1 MRHPAIDMSGVS
13 AGQSTLTGVQV
24 QGTVNEVFTL
34 VRATQTYRNLE
45 TTNIEAVYTFPMP
58 VEATLLELEARIG
71 GKTLAGA
78 VFKREEA
85 ETRYEEAIID
95 GDSAIL
101 LENPSPGLY
110 AVSLG
115 NLMPGEE
122 ATLRFSY
129 ALLNAWSEDEL
140 RFFLPTTI
148 APRYGDPIGAGL
160 REHQVPEFSIEDVNR
175 VRISL
180 ELTGG
185 LRDCA
190 AESPTHGIETS
201 RTVEATVVNVLGLR
215 DGTVVMDRDFV
226 LNIRAARPIT
236 SSVLVERSGDGI
248 VAAGWFRPRFP
259 ETGQPGP
266 RCVSIVLDC
275 SGSMIGDSIA
285 QARKALQAILP
296 SLRRQDLFNVILFG
310 NRARKLFEN
319 PVPAAP
325 ENIEKA
331 ARLAATLSANLGGTE
346 IGLALETALATHAP
360 SKAPHDILLVT
371 DGEAWEDGSLARRL
385 ASAGRRVFAV
395 GVGSAVTEAFLRELA
410 SSTGGACELVSPN
423 EAMSKAIQ
431 AQFRRIFSD
440 VGQDARVRWPANPE
454 EEYPQKLPRVFEG
467 DTFHVFA
474 RFTREITGPVELAF
488 KAGCACVTESAQAL
502 PLPAMGLP
510 RPGDTGLLAR
520 LMAAAMM
527 KAPEISRETAEDLAV
542 RHQLMS
548 PWTNYLLVLE
558 RQDGE
563 KAVDIPELRKVR
575 QTLAAGWH
583 GMGSV
588 AEPIP
593 MTSMDASLSLSTP
606 RYSRRRR
613 PSSGMR
619 HDEMVCCSVDF
630 RGDDSSR
637 SPALAECRHFLL
649 ERVIDFCAAFN
660 SAYGGD
666 GILPPLSL
674 EDLLALGAPEE
685 IVALAR
691 SRHTDIP
698 EEMLGVALLLCLVRP
713 GPYSRLDRHSARLVV
728 ARAKGLPGVDA
739 LAAALAPRL
748 ELLIF
753 RAEEEPDI
761 LPAL

>member
-1 MRHPAIDMSGVS
+1 MRHPVIDMSGVS

-34 VRATQTYRNLE
+34 VRATQTYKNLE
-45 TTNIEAVYTFPMP
+45 ATNIEAVYTFPMP
-58 VEATLLELEARIG
+58 VEATLLDLEARIG
-71 GKTLAGA
+71 GKTLAGS
-78 VFKREEA
+78 VVKREEA
-85 ETRYEEAIID
+85 ETRYEKAIID

-122 ATLRFSY
+122 ATIRFSY

-148 APRYGDPIGAGL
+148 APRYGDPAGAGL
-160 REHQVPEFSIEDVNR
+160 REHQIPEFSIEDANR

-190 AESPTHGIETS
+190 AVSPTHGIETN
-201 RTVEATVVNVLGLR
+201 RTGEATVVNVLGLR

-236 SSVLVERSGDGI
+236 SSVFVERSGGGI

-275 SGSMIGDSIA
+275 SGSMSGDSIV

-310 NRARKLFEN
+310 SRSRKLFEN
-319 PVPAAP
+319 PVPADP
-325 ENIEKA
+325 GNIEKA
-331 ARLAATLSANLGGTE
+331 TQVARSLSANLGGTE
-346 IGLALETALATHAP
+346 IGLAFETALATHAP
-360 SKAPHDILLVT
+360 SEAPHDILLVT
-371 DGEAWEDGSLARRL
+371 DGEAWDDGSLAKKL
-385 ASAGRRVFAV
+385 IMAGRRVFAV
-395 GVGSAVTEAFLRELA
+395 GVGSAVSEAFLRELA
-410 SSTGGACELVSPN
+410 SSTGGACELTSPN

-440 VGQDARVRWPANPE
+440 FGQDARVRWPAAPD
-454 EEYPQKLPRVFEG
+454 EEYPQEFPRVFEG
-467 DTFHVFA
+467 DTLHVFA
-474 RFTREITGPVELAF
+474 RFSQEITGPVELALQ
-488 KAGCACVTESAQAL
+488 AGGACVTESAQAL

-510 RPGDTGLLAR
+510 RSDDVSLLAR

-527 KAPEISRETAEDLAV
+527 KAPGVSRETAEDLAV

-563 KAVDIPELRKVR
+563 KAVDIPEIRKIR

-588 AEPIP
+588 VESRP
-593 MTSMDASLSLSTP
+593 MPTMDASMSLFMP
-606 RYSRRRR
+606 KYSLKRR
-613 PSSGMR
+613 PASDVR
-619 HDEMVCCSVDF
+619 KNDMVCCSVADS
-630 RGDDSSR
+630 GGDSSR
-637 SPALAECRHFLL
+637 SPALLGCRNVLL
-649 ERVIDFCAAFN
+649 DRVFAFCAAFN

-666 GILPPLSL
+666 GVLPPLSVD
-674 EDLLALGAPEE
+674 DLLALGAPTE
-685 IVALAR
+685 IIALAR

-698 EEMLGVALLLCLVRP
+698 DEILVIALLLCLVRS
-713 GPYSRLDRHSARLVV
+713 GSYSRLDRHSRRLILK
-728 ARAKGLPGVDA
+728 RAKGFPDVET
-739 LAAALAPRL
+739 LAADMDAPL
-748 ELLIF
+748 ELLIL
-753 RAEEEPDI
+753 RPE
-761 LPAL
+761 